1 MCNYFSHKS
10 YEEKNMEDTNREDLV
25 WQANYYHRMKSLSS
39 QKLKEFETLGVKP
52 NHTDRVVKRYTL
64 KEYIEF
70 LGQKK
75 AAEDFGC
82 SEASCKSWRYGYRQ
96 PTINQAKQI
105 IKACQQ
111 IAQFLC

>member
-1 MCNYFSHKS
+1 
-10 YEEKNMEDTNREDLV
+10 MEDINKEDLI
-25 WQANYYHRMKSLSS
+25 WQANYYHRIKSLSS

-64 KEYIEF
+64 REYIEF

-82 SEASCKSWRYGYRQ
+82 SEASCKSWR
-96 PTINQAKQI
+96 
-105 IKACQQ
+105 
-111 IAQFLC
+111 

>member
-1 MCNYFSHKS
+1 
-10 YEEKNMEDTNREDLV
+10 MEDTNKENLV

-70 LGQKK
+70 LVRRLHVSHGDMVIGSQ
-75 AAEDFGC
+75 
-82 SEASCKSWRYGYRQ
+82 
-96 PTINQAKQI
+96 
-105 IKACQQ
+105 
-111 IAQFLC
+111 L